1 MIAMLVAVALAAPG
15 VSNAQEVRL
24 GNETRTRKLNMDT
37 VAGRRVTLADGRW
50 FEFRRDG
57 SFSRNNRDGDTR
69 SGMWSIAYENVV
81 NLTSRR
87 GDTQQLFFLTVEGRL
102 FLRNAGRNA
111 RVGRLPEP
119 VRVVKIE
126 AAD

>member
-1 MIAMLVAVALAAPG
+1 MLVAAALAAPG

-24 GNETRTRKLNMDT
+24 GNETRTKKLNLDT

-81 NLTSRR
+81 NPTSRR